1 MVTAG
6 QDTSRGISQ
15 AGAERPES
23 LKIVVTDPIISRFEE
38 ALKADGGAHRWD
50 MAAAWTPE
58 RKLDALAGADVV
70 VCSSL
75 GPAEAAAAA
84 RARLIHVTGAG
95 YDKISFPHLVPS
107 AIVANTFHHARP
119 IAEHV
124 LMVTLMLARNV
135 AASDKAV
142 RAGQWRTIATADD
155 VPFHPVLADLTLG
168 LVGLGSIGAEV
179 ARVATALGMK
189 VRAVRRNAA
198 APLPDGVSLDWVGG
212 HDGLNTLLAVSDV
225 VVVTVPL
232 DSATEGMIGHAEF
245 AAMKPSAFLINVARG
260 PVVDQAALF
269 AALTERRIAGAGH
282 RRLVGITCGRC
293 GAAGGTAVRLPAE
306 HRADPA
312 SLRPRPRDIRAP
324 GGRHRREHRPAGP
337 RRGAQERGGTARCA
351 DGCRTGCQSRYVAP
365 RTSWAISRTLPNADA
380 PRAMVFRRAALRKRF
395 TYRDAT

>member
-1 MVTAG
+1 MVTAAG
-6 QDTSRGISQ
+6 QAPQG
-15 AGAERPES
+15 GAERPES
-23 LKIVVTDPIISRFEE
+23 LKIVVTDPIISRFED

-58 RKLDALAGADVV
+58 RRLDALAGADVV

-84 RARLIHVTGAG
+84 QARLVHVTGAG
-95 YDKISFPHLVPS
+95 YDKISFPHLAPS
-107 AIVANTFHHARP
+107 AVVANTFHHARP

-124 LMVTLMLARNV
+124 LMVTLMLTRNV
-135 AASDKAV
+135 AAADRAV

-168 LVGLGSIGAEV
+168 LVGLGSIGSEV

-198 APLPDGVSLDWVGG
+198 APLPEGVSLDWVGG
-212 HDGLNTLLAVSDV
+212 HDGLHTLLASSDV

-232 DSATEGMIGHAEF
+232 DSATEGMIGPAEL

-269 AALTERRIAGAGH
+269 AALTERRIAGAG
-282 RRLVGITCGRC
+282 LDVWWGSPADG
-293 GAAGGTAVRLPAE
+293 VVPPAE
-306 HRADPA
+306 LPFA
-312 SLRPRPRDIRAP
+312 SLPNTVLTPHHS
-324 GGRHRREHRPAGP
+324 GH
-337 RRGAQERGGTARCA
+337 ARV
-351 DGCRTGCQSRYVAP
+351 T
-365 RTSWAISRTLPNADA
+365 
-380 PRAMVFRRAALRKRF
+380 FERRAADIAANIGLLARGGELRNVVARPAPVLSAVPASPA
-395 TYRDAT
+395 R